1 MFFSGLCSWESHS
14 RLSKAEKMTN
24 LTVILIIY
32 VITFLI
38 GFPSNLL
45 SFYTFLMKVRKKPA
59 PIDVLLLNLT
69 LADIILLVFLP
80 LKMVEAAQNNTWP
93 FHRALCTITSC
104 TFHSSQSISTLFL
117 TAISVDRYLGV
128 AFPIKYRLK
137 RKAAYAVMASIF
149 IWIFVTAHCGTVF
162 IVRSLRN
169 DSVPSSQHPSNHVVC
184 FRAFNEQ
191 QKKIIYPF
199 RLEICIVLFC
209 IPFAI
214 TVFCYFN
221 VIRILASLPN
231 IKARK
236 KQRAVGLALVTLLN
250 YTLCFGPFNISHI
263 FGVIYFEDPSWREYA
278 FALTSFNTCLDPF
291 IFFFSSNAIRRNVGV
306 CWAGLSR
313 QVRPVL
319 SICSLPCCKESRDGE
334 EGAGTVGLS
343 TSSGMG
349 GTGAPTESSS
359 SDHAAK
365 IWEASALN
373 TEKEAHCTKFQGHV
387 EDKTQNR
394 FL

>member
-1 MFFSGLCSWESHS
+1 
-14 RLSKAEKMTN
+14 MTN
-24 LTVILIIY
+24 LTVILVIY
-32 VITFLI
+32 VITFLL

-59 PIDVLLLNLT
+59 PIDILLLNLT

-80 LKMVEAAQNNTWP
+80 LKMVEAAQNNMWP

-128 AFPIKYRLK
+128 SFPIQYRLK

-149 IWIFVTAHCGTVF
+149 IWIFVASHCGTVF

-169 DSVPSSQHPSNHVVC
+169 DSIPSSQRPSNHVVC

-191 QKKIIYPF
+191 QKRIIYPF

-214 TVFCYFN
+214 TFFCYVN

-231 IKARK
+231 VKARK
-236 KQRAVGLALVTLLN
+236 KQRAMGLALFTLLN
-250 YTLCFGPFNISHI
+250 YALCFGPFNISHI
-263 FGVIYFEDPSWREYA
+263 FGVIYYEDPSWREYA

-291 IFFFSSNAIRRNVGV
+291 IFFFSSNAIRQNVSV
-306 CWAGLSR
+306 CWAGLYR
-313 QVRPVL
+313 RVRPVL
-319 SICSLPCCKESRDGE
+319 SCCSLPCCKEPRDND
-334 EGAGTVGLS
+334 EGAGAVGLS
-343 TSSGMG
+343 TSSGPG

-359 SDHAAK
+359 SCGHAAK
-365 IWEASALN
+365 IWEVSTLN
-373 TEKEAHCTKFQGHV
+373 TEREAYCTKFQGHM
-387 EDKTQNR
+387 ED
-394 FL
+394 